1 MVDPSMVFIDGTHI
15 KASANKKKF
24 QKEQVRKA
32 AKIYSGELRREVNAE
47 REKLGKKPIEDDDN
61 NNPQNPGGGETAEK
75 TEELSMKW
83 CLYVKKPPIG
93 RLFWQENR
101 YSLSFPSSRK
111 IMVMPHRPATPT
123 SA

>member
-1 MVDPSMVFIDGTHI
+1 MI
-15 KASANKKKF
+15 KT
-24 QKEQVRKA
+24 
-32 AKIYSGELRREVNAE
+32 
-47 REKLGKKPIEDDDN
+47 GKKLIIILGVAALNLAVTGMLGCGSGKEEEPTVTQVEN
-61 NNPQNPGGGETAEK
+61 TEEPAEETAEK